1 MEERTQGIVLRT
13 RPLTETSLIV
23 HWLTAD
29 LGRVATVAKGA
40 RRPKSL
46 FRGKLDLFYEAE
58 LTFRRSRT
66 SELHTLAELEL
77 RQTHSRLRTDYHR
90 LSQVAYAAA
99 LVEMTTEVDT
109 PLMETWELF
118 GGFLRLLAGPAEVT
132 AGTSTAAVLAF
143 ELKHLTDLGQAPDL
157 DRQSLSREARSLA
170 EGLLGADWSELP
182 ALSASP
188 SAVAALA
195 RFLHGF
201 LIFHL
206 GRLPRG
212 RAEAIR

>member
-40 RRPKSL
+40 RRPKSV
-46 FRGKLDLFYEAE
+46 FRGKLDLFYEAD

-66 SELHTLAELEL
+66 SDLHTLCEISL
-77 RQTHSRLRTDYHR
+77 RETHARLRTDYHR

-109 PLMETWELF
+109 PLFEAWELF
-118 GGFLRLLAGPAEVT
+118 GGFLRLLADPGGVGAEIAT
-132 AGTSTAAVLAF
+132 TAVLAF

-157 DRQSLSREARSLA
+157 ERQSLSSEARELA
-170 EGLLGADWSELP
+170 EGLLGADWTEVSLVP
-182 ALSASP
+182 APA
-188 SAVAALA
+188 SAVASLG

-212 RAEAIR
+212 RAGAID